1 MDEYRKIT
9 EQQNASLTAEVASM
23 KEQYKVG
30 ALSLIGGLYCV
41 LPRYLLGASSK
52 IRRKYQRSWYCSKG
66 KRRTWPQFCFEGLS
80 IFHYCIYFLL
90 IIFTLSIQL
99 TEAEQRVAEAVSM
112 EAEACKLK
120 DIAQSEFKVCQ
131 CSKIFAA
138 KLIPWFANPSQ
149 FWF

>member
-52 IRRKYQRSWYCSKG
+52 IRRKYQRS
-66 KRRTWPQFCFEGLS
+66 
-80 IFHYCIYFLL
+80 
-90 IIFTLSIQL
+90 
-99 TEAEQRVAEAVSM
+99 
-112 EAEACKLK
+112 
-120 DIAQSEFKVCQ
+120 
-131 CSKIFAA
+131 
-138 KLIPWFANPSQ
+138 
-149 FWF
+149 